1 MTNQT
6 LTPQEAADLLGV
18 SYYTVMKYIK
28 NGLLPATCD
37 LNAPPTSR
45 RYEICQ
51 ADVLALHFLREAG
64 GDTFKPGPKG
74 ENKGKTLMYL
84 PRPAT
89 WGAWVKGLLSS
100 EERAVILEAAARE
113 REVTPN

>member
-1 MTNQT
+1 MTNPT

-18 SYYTVMKYIK
+18 SYYTVIKYIK
-28 NGLLPATCD
+28 TGLLPATCD

-45 RYEICQ
+45 RYKISRT
-51 ADVLALHFLREAG
+51 DVMALASLRKAG
-64 GDTFKPGPKG
+64 GDTFKPGPNG

-84 PRPAT
+84 PRPAE
-89 WGAWVKGLLSS
+89 WGAWVKRLLSS
-100 EERAVILEAAARE
+100 EERAVILEGAARE